1 MPPQESNCEHDWEQ
15 CPGHAEH
22 RFRCRKCGVL
32 SYLHERHR
40 KRGREHNVFRCG
52 YTTMQDLGDGEK
64 LKRRPA
70 CDRPAVAWHGELCY
84 CREHVPIP
92 RGMQEEERRLKV
104 ERQAD
109 EHAAQVRASAA
120 LESQRA
126 RLEFASV
133 ARPIVASVADQ
144 ASDAPTGTIFW

>member
-1 MPPQESNCEHDWEQ
+1 MPPQESKCDHEWEQ

-40 KRGREHNVFRCG
+40 KRGQKHKVFRCG
-52 YTTMQDLGDGEK
+52 FTTMQDLGDGES
-64 LKRRPA
+64 LKRRSA
-70 CDRPAVAWHGELCY
+70 CDKPAVAWHGELCY
-84 CREHVPIP
+84 CKDHVPIP

-109 EHAAQVRASAA
+109 AHALDVRAVAA
-120 LESQRA
+120 GAAASA

-133 ARPIVASVADQ
+133 ARPIVASTPDR
-144 ASDAPTGTIFW
+144 SMDAPTGTVLW